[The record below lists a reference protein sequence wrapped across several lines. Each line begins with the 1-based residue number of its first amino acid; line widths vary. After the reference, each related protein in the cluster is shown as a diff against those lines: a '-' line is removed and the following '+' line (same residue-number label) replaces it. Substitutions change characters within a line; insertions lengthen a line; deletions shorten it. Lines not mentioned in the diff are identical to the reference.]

1 MQLKLF
7 LVLKYFKT
15 NNKMEQY
22 IKIKKQCCEIQK
34 KSWSEMIKET
44 EDSSIS
50 STIQAIQE
58 EKEMAFSHYE
68 KLFEALNDVEDKE
81 FVENERVNMLEK
93 MVELA
98 EFETHETIQKYAIEV
113 DEWDVEIGNN
123 LGVNNFVVRRNMSH
137 INEVVDVI
145 NLLYETWT
153 SSKWIAIMGPGAA
166 VNDDIYTIMPGSI
179 QEQTPVELI
188 YFGKDVTEIS
198 DDFSRRKS
206 QWLTFV
212 YFHTESKCNRIG
224 LRAFSK
230 VSWLKEI
237 KIPDS
242 VTEIGAGC
250 FYLSGLKKVKLSS
263 NLKSLEPETFR
274 DTYELKNIHI
284 PKSVTSI
291 GKKCFSLRWF
301 AMMYIDETG
310 LDSITGL
317 ESVIDIGQEAFLNQW
332 KLRTLKFGKQLKRIG
347 SSSFK
352 GCNNL
357 KEITFKYYKDLTIL
371 PEAFAGCDN
380 LDTVKLEIGN
390 SITPINWLPII
401 NGVFDSCKKLIELS
415 QIWKKQINSLRANT
429 GNLYNKFS
437 DVTLYVAYQNQF
449 RIDEAQLLLKLPSGG
464 FIRDQLAGFSP
475 AIGTTRTLAN
485 GDIITFNGNGSSDL
499 TATHSNF
506 ENMNI
511 TYHPMIGQNAECFL
525 GVFNAL
531 RREGLSVSD
540 YSILCPLYQKSIKN
554 RNKNIIGWSNNFDY
568 QLNVTGKAKKSESEN
583 NNNIIAKQREVTEEL
598 NLNLEINTI
607 GPTPKRFPKY
617 SFGYGITNYNRDPV
631 SLYPDIEG
639 DKEDESRQVMVVVL
653 EEIESMNIN
662 HVNNH
667 IQVEEDIIGF
677 VRKPLLSVIPLL
689 ISELATKIPQE
700 HRKKNVKYAKN
711 LEMLLINLRDI
722 NNNIE

>member
-1 MQLKLF
+1 
-7 LVLKYFKT
+7 
-15 NNKMEQY
+15 MEHY
-22 IKIKKQCCEIQK
+22 IEIKNQCCEIQQR
-34 KSWSEMIKET
+34 SWSGMLRET
-44 EDSSIS
+44 EDESIS
-50 STIQAIQE
+50 SIIDAIQE
-58 EKEMAFSHYE
+58 EKVMAFAHYE
-68 KLFEALNDVEDKE
+68 KLLEALNKVEDKE

-98 EFETHETIQKYAIEV
+98 EFETHEIIQKYAIEV

-123 LGVNNFVVRRNMSH
+123 LGVGNFVVRREMAV
-137 INEVVDVI
+137 IYEVVDVI

-230 VSWLKEI
+230 VYWLKEI

-242 VTEIGAGC
+242 VTEIGTGC
-250 FYLSGLKKVKLSS
+250 FYLSGLKKVKLSA
-263 NLKSLEPETFR
+263 NLKILEPETFR

-301 AMMYIDETG
+301 AMMYIDQTG

-332 KLRTLKFGKQLKRIG
+332 KLRTLKFGKQLKRLG
-347 SSSFK
+347 RSSFK

-390 SITPINWLPII
+390 SIAPINWLPII
-401 NGVFDSCKKLIELS
+401 SGVFDSCKKLIELS
-415 QIWKKQINSLRANT
+415 QIWKKQIDSLRVNT

-449 RIDEAQLLLKLPSGG
+449 RIDEAGLALKLPSGG
-464 FIRDQLAGFSP
+464 FIRDQLAGFAP
-475 AIGTTRTLAN
+475 TLGTTRTLNN
-485 GDIITFNGNGSSDL
+485 GDIITF
-499 TATHSNF
+499 
-506 ENMNI
+506 
-511 TYHPMIGQNAECFL
+511 
-525 GVFNAL
+525 
-531 RREGLSVSD
+531 
-540 YSILCPLYQKSIKN
+540 
-554 RNKNIIGWSNNFDY
+554 
-568 QLNVTGKAKKSESEN
+568 
-583 NNNIIAKQREVTEEL
+583 
-598 NLNLEINTI
+598 
-607 GPTPKRFPKY
+607 
-617 SFGYGITNYNRDPV
+617 
-631 SLYPDIEG
+631 
-639 DKEDESRQVMVVVL
+639 
-653 EEIESMNIN
+653 
-662 HVNNH
+662 
-667 IQVEEDIIGF
+667 
-677 VRKPLLSVIPLL
+677 
-689 ISELATKIPQE
+689 
-700 HRKKNVKYAKN
+700 
-711 LEMLLINLRDI
+711 
-722 NNNIE
+722 

>member
-1 MQLKLF
+1 
-7 LVLKYFKT
+7 
-15 NNKMEQY
+15 MEQY
-22 IKIKKQCCEIQK
+22 IKTKKQCCELQL
-34 KSWSEMIKET
+34 KSWNEMLKKT
-44 EDSSIS
+44 EGNSIS
-50 STIQAIQE
+50 STIQAIQK
-58 EKEMAFSHYE
+58 EKEMAFAHYE
-68 KLFEALNDVEDKE
+68 KLFEYLDEVEDKE

-98 EFETHETIQKYAIEV
+98 EFETHETIKKYAIEV
-113 DEWDVEIGNN
+113 NEWDVEIGNN
-123 LGVNNFVVRRNMSH
+123 LGVNNFVVRRDTSH

-153 SSKWIAIMGPGAA
+153 SAKWIAIMGPGAA
-166 VNDDIYTIMPGSI
+166 VNDDIYMTMPGSTRI
-179 QEQTPVELI
+179 QTPVELI
-188 YFGKDVTEIS
+188 YFGKDVTEIA
-198 DDFSRRKS
+198 DDFSLRKVQS
-206 QWLTFV
+206 LEV
-212 YFHTESKCNRIG
+212 VCFHNESKCNRIG
-224 LRAFSK
+224 LRAFAK
-230 VSWLKEI
+230 AFWLKEI

-242 VTEIGAGC
+242 VIEIGDGC
-250 FYLSGLKKVKLSS
+250 FDKSGLKEVKIGANVKILG
-263 NLKSLEPETFR
+263 PITFR

-284 PKSVTSI
+284 PKSVTTI
-291 GKKCFSLRWF
+291 GRKCFSLTWF
-301 AMMYIDETG
+301 ATMYIDETG
-310 LDSITGL
+310 LDSVTGL
-317 ESVIDIGQEAFLNQW
+317 ENVIDIGPEAFLNQW
-332 KLRTLKFGKQLKRIG
+332 KLRTLKFGKQLKKIG
-347 SSSFK
+347 RSSFK

-401 NGVFDSCKKLIELS
+401 NGVFDSCKKLIEMS

-475 AIGTTRTLAN
+475 AIGTTRTLDN
-485 GDIITFNGNGSSDL
+485 GDIITFNGNGSPDL
-499 TATHSNF
+499 TESHSNF

-540 YSILCPLYQKSIKN
+540 YSILCPLYQESKKD
-554 RNKNIIGWSNNFDY
+554 RNGNITGWGDSFDY
-568 QLNVTGKAKKSESEN
+568 QLNVTGKAKKSESN
-583 NNNIIAKQREVTEEL
+583 INNNIIAKQREVTEEL

-607 GPTPKRFPKY
+607 GPTTRFPKY
-617 SFGYGITNYNRDPV
+617 SFGYGITDYDRVPV
-631 SLYPDIEG
+631 SFYQDIKGDIE
-639 DKEDESRQVMVVVL
+639 DVSRQVMVVVL
-653 EEIESMNIN
+653 EEISSMNRC

-667 IQVEEDIIGF
+667 TQVEEDIIGF
-677 VRKPLLSVIPLL
+677 VRKPLMNVIPLL
-689 ISELATKIPQE
+689 IDELTTKIPQE
-700 HRKKNVKYAKN
+700 YVKNNVKYAKN
-711 LEMLLINLRDI
+711 LEFLLRNLI
-722 NNNIE
+722 ELNNNIE